1 MSKTREMKYSCPYCG
16 REFDI
21 TVYESV
27 NTEQDPDLRDACL
40 SGDIFRHSCPH
51 CHTDFMVQNPLVY
64 IDAAHKFVIWLSSQ
78 DTGADLSAL
87 SGPLD
92 AQGYKLRRCKTLKE
106 FTEKIQIFE
115 DGMDDVL
122 VELAKYDSFIEY
134 IDNKKGDPSSVTGVE
149 YQRADNGVLKVN
161 VRTDDRGMSFH
172 GEQRGSLK
180 HKKTVKIYSSRSFTF
195 RFSLP
200 AYRRSAERYDPGLSD
215 SRSMYHSASRH
226 SVCGIRR
233 DRH

>member
-1 MSKTREMKYSCPYCG
+1 MSRSREVKYKCPYCG
-16 REFDI
+16 REFGI
-21 TVYESV
+21 TVYDSV
-27 NTEQDPDLRDACL
+27 ETAKDADLRDACM

-161 VRTDDRGMSFH
+161 VRTDDRGMSFLIPVYMLEEEIETNKELYEVDNCQFPCVNDEWIISLFMESS
-172 GEQRGSLK
+172 GE
-180 HKKTVKIYSSRSFTF
+180 
-195 RFSLP
+195 
-200 AYRRSAERYDPGLSD
+200 A
-215 SRSMYHSASRH
+215 
-226 SVCGIRR
+226 
-233 DRH
+233 